1 MNSESNVYIIVGDG
15 ECNEGSVW
23 EAFMS
28 AAHYKLDNLTVIV
41 DKNNFQQTGTS
52 SEILNLISIS
62 KKIETF
68 GFKVFDIDGHD
79 PLVLYDNF
87 KKKNNNQP
95 KAIVANTT
103 KGKYLSFAENN
114 NQFHHT
120 IMTKSLYEQAME
132 EIENV

>member
-1 MNSESNVYIIVGDG
+1 M
-15 ECNEGSVW
+15 
-23 EAFMS
+23 
-28 AAHYKLDNLTVIV
+28 
-41 DKNNFQQTGTS
+41 
-52 SEILNLISIS
+52 
-62 KKIETF
+62 
-68 GFKVFDIDGHD
+68 
-79 PLVLYDNF
+79 VLYDNF
-87 KKKNNNQP
+87 KKINDKP

>member
-1 MNSESNVYIIVGDG
+1 M
-15 ECNEGSVW
+15 
-23 EAFMS
+23 
-28 AAHYKLDNLTVIV
+28 
-41 DKNNFQQTGTS
+41 
-52 SEILNLISIS
+52 
-62 KKIETF
+62 
-68 GFKVFDIDGHD
+68 
-79 PLVLYDNF
+79 VLYDNF
-87 KKKNNNQP
+87 KKKINDKP